1 MRSLLAECFG
11 TFCLVF
17 AGTGAS
23 VINNDSGG
31 AVTHVGI
38 ALTFGLIVM
47 AMIYAIGDV
56 SGAHI
61 NPAVTIAF
69 WIAGRFPISK
79 IAPYIVAQLSGAIAA
94 SFLLKFLYPEDPT
107 LGATLPTKTWPHT
120 FILELFLTL
129 ILMFVVLCVS
139 TGAKERGITAGLV
152 VGGTV
157 ALAAMFAG
165 PATGASMNPARS
177 IGPAIA
183 SEDFNQLWV
192 YIVAT
197 VIGAALAVP
206 LCRAIRGPECCQ
218 GCCRLFSK
226 STQ

>member
-17 AGTGAS
+17 AGTGAV

-31 AVTHVGI
+31 AITHVGI

-69 WIAGRFPISK
+69 YIAGRFPLAK
-79 IAPYIVAQLSGAIAA
+79 VAPYIAAQCAGAIAA
-94 SFLLKFLYPEDPT
+94 SFLLKFLYPADPT
-107 LGATLPTKTWPHT
+107 LGATLPTKSWPHT
-120 FILELFLTL
+120 FMMEIILTL
-129 ILMFVVLCVS
+129 LLMFVVLCVS

-157 ALAAMFAG
+157 GLAALFAG

-177 IGPAIA
+177 LGPALA
-183 SEDFNQLWV
+183 SGNFNQLWV
-192 YIVAT
+192 YLTAT
-197 VIGAALAVP
+197 VAGAALAVP
-206 LCRAIRGPECCQ
+206 LCRLIRGNNCCQ
-218 GCCRLFSK
+218 GCCGTPTS
-226 STQ
+226 S